1 MFLEFDRPDRCIV
14 GTVGPPGNRLFLIQV
29 AQGSRLAAV
38 AVEKQQAQLLG
49 LRVGEVLDQLAELGR
64 DVPPAGDPL
73 DLGPLDAPVTV
84 AFRASAI
91 GLAWDQDS
99 GRLVL
104 ELISVDADVEADEP
118 DNSLLQIRL
127 TPAMA
132 REFSGR
138 VAIVVAS
145 GRPPCPACGQP
156 LDGAAHI
163 CPRANGYRGPL
174 FS

>member
-1 MFLEFDRPDRCIV
+1 MFWEFKRPDRCVV
-14 GTVGPPGNRLFLIQV
+14 GTVGQPGSRLFLIQV
-29 AQGSRLAAV
+29 AQGNELAAV
-38 AVEKQQAQLLG
+38 ALEKQQTLL
-49 LRVGEVLDQLAELGR
+49 LSMRVTEVLDQLSELGH
-64 DVPPAGDPL
+64 DVPPAHQPFDM
-73 DLGPLDAPVTV
+73 GPLDAPLEVN
-84 AFRASAI
+84 FRASAI
-91 GLAWDQDS
+91 GLAWDQETE
-99 GRLVL
+99 RLVL
-104 ELISVDADVEADEP
+104 ELISVELDEDSG
-118 DNSLLQIRL
+118 DNSLLQIRM

-138 VAIVVAS
+138 AAIVVAS